1 MKKLLKTLGLS
12 VALAVTGGWQLAAAK
27 SMTRVKVPE
36 NFDYAMVR
44 TINVA
49 VDVAG
54 PAKGYSGVSFYTQAP
69 KSRLLR
75 LLESGVSDA
84 NGHYTGSL
92 AVPSYVK
99 NIVVAARL
107 QDLRGVKKMS
117 IKRDGLVG
125 VVKVK

>member
-1 MKKLLKTLGLS
+1 MKQLLKNIGLS
-12 VALAVTGGWQLAAAK
+12 MVLALASSLHIAEAK

-49 VDVAG
+49 INVAG
-54 PAKGYSGVSFYTQAP
+54 PSKGYSGVSFYTQAP
-69 KSRLLR
+69 KSKTLR

-84 NGHYTGSL
+84 NGRYAGSL

-99 NIVVAARL
+99 NIVVSARY
-107 QDLRGVKKMS
+107 QELRGTKK
-117 IKRDGLVG
+117 IAIRRDGLSG
-125 VVKVK
+125 LVKVK